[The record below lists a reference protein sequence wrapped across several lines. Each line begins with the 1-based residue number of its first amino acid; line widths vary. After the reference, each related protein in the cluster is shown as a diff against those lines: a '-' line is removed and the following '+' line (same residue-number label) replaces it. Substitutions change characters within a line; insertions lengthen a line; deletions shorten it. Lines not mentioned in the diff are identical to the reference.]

1 MNSEAMAQAILRCI
15 HNPDLT
21 ASMGQAGRK
30 RVEAYYSRTEMLKA
44 FHNIYEH
51 LEEESHGRNRV

>member
-1 MNSEAMAQAILRCI
+1 MAQAILRCI